1 METSNY
7 VFKHR
12 YPVQVR
18 MTDLDPV
25 GHVNNGV
32 QLSYYDMGRLNYL
45 EIIQQKK
52 IVWED
57 IDMVVVHISCDF
69 MNSIYF
75 HDNIFVETK
84 VLEIGNKSVKM
95 IQRIVNSETNEIKSS
110 CYSVMAGYDKMNNC
124 SKPIPE
130 LFKQSVSLF
139 ENFEK
144 KN

>member
-52 IVWED
+52 
-57 IDMVVVHISCDF
+57 
-69 MNSIYF
+69 
-75 HDNIFVETK
+75 
-84 VLEIGNKSVKM
+84 
-95 IQRIVNSETNEIKSS
+95 
-110 CYSVMAGYDKMNNC
+110 
-124 SKPIPE
+124 
-130 LFKQSVSLF
+130 
-139 ENFEK
+139 
-144 KN
+144 

>member
-1 METSNY
+1 
-7 VFKHR
+7 
-12 YPVQVR
+12 
-18 MTDLDPV
+18 
-25 GHVNNGV
+25 
-32 QLSYYDMGRLNYL
+32 
-45 EIIQQKK
+45 
-52 IVWED
+52 
-57 IDMVVVHISCDF
+57 MVVVHISCDF